1 MATFH
6 NPFRFT
12 EGVKMRNRI
21 LLLCGVLAPLVYIVA
36 VVLGGIL
43 RPGYSHIAQYVS
55 ELIEGGA
62 PNKAILDPLFAIYNI
77 LTIAFSI
84 GLFLY
89 VRSLSENRR
98 KKVGM
103 AGALVLAA
111 EGIFGLVTVFFPQD
125 PIGSPATSTG
135 TLHIVLASLS
145 SLTTMLTMLLLGL
158 WFQVIPALHG
168 DGVYSFSSLAVVFLS
183 GGLAASTIAN
193 PGPVN
198 GLIERVT
205 IFGFLQWLFVI
216 GVRTYRSEWTSKAS
230 PK

>member
-1 MATFH
+1 
-6 NPFRFT
+6 
-12 EGVKMRNRI
+12 MRNRV
-21 LLLCGVLAPLVYIVA
+21 LLLSGVLAPPVYVIA

-43 RPGYSHIAQYVS
+43 RPGYSHITQYVS
-55 ELIEGGA
+55 ELIESRA
-62 PNKAILDPLFAIYNI
+62 PNKALLDPLFAIYNI
-77 LTIAFSI
+77 FTIAFGI

-89 VRSLSENRR
+89 VRSVTENRK

-103 AGALVLAA
+103 AGALVLVA
-111 EGIFGLVTVFFPQD
+111 EGIFGFVTIFFPQD
-125 PIGSPATSTG
+125 PIGGQATSTG

-158 WFQVIPALHG
+158 WFRVIPALRG
-168 DGVYSFSSLAVVFLS
+168 DGLYSFISLSIVFLS

-216 GVRTYRSEWTSKAS
+216 GVRMYGSEWTIKA
-230 PK
+230 PTK

>member
-1 MATFH
+1 
-6 NPFRFT
+6 
-12 EGVKMRNRI
+12 MRNKA
-21 LLLCGVLAPLVYIVA
+21 LLLSGVLAPLIYIVT
-36 VVLGGIL
+36 VIVGGIL

-55 ELIEGGA
+55 ELIENGA

-77 LTIAFSI
+77 LTIAFSF

-89 VRSLSENRR
+89 VRSVSENRR
-98 KKVGM
+98 KKVGL
-103 AGALVLAA
+103 AGALVLVA
-111 EGIFGLVTVFFPQD
+111 EGIFGFVTVFFPQD

-158 WFQVIPALHG
+158 WFRVIPALRR
-168 DGVYSFSSLAVVFLS
+168 DGIYSFVSLGIVFLS

-216 GVRTYRSEWTSKAS
+216 GMRTYRSE
-230 PK
+230 

>member
-1 MATFH
+1 
-6 NPFRFT
+6 
-12 EGVKMRNRI
+12 MRKKA
-21 LLLCGVLAPLVYIVA
+21 LLISGIFAPLVYIVA

-55 ELIEGGA
+55 ELIESGA
-62 PNKAILDPLFAIYNI
+62 PNKAILDPLFATYNI
-77 LTIAFSI
+77 LTIAFGI

-89 VRSLSENRR
+89 VRSVSENRR
-98 KKVGM
+98 KRVGL
-103 AGALVLAA
+103 AGALILVA
-111 EGIFGLVTVFFPQD
+111 EGIFGFVTVFFPQD
-125 PIGSPATSTG
+125 PIGSAATSTG
-135 TLHIVLASLS
+135 TLHIILASLS

-158 WFQVIPALHG
+158 WFCIIPALCR
-168 DGVYSFSSLAVVFLS
+168 DGIYSFISLAIVFLS

-216 GVRTYRSEWTSKAS
+216 GMRAYRLK
-230 PK
+230 